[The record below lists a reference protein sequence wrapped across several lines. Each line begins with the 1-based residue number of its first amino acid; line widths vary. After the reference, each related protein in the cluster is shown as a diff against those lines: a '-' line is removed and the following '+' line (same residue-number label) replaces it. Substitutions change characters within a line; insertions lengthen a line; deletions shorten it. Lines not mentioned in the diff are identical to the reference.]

1 MKDYFANEQR
11 KFRQLVEKSKTNPLP
26 LDGDQAKIK
35 AYVAKNKQIMQEIGI
50 LSKTDRIDD
59 AIDHSWEESNGS
71 VRAYLEHTQ
80 NMFRE
85 SMGLEDPNGIY
96 KALFQSLD
104 EVEKKLGKSLKT
116 SDPQYT
122 QFEEAIEKKF
132 SALLQANPED
142 LATQAEIADATEE
155 AVRLKAEIGA
165 TQSRAS

>member
-1 MKDYFANEQR
+1 M
-11 KFRQLVEKSKTNPLP
+11 
-26 LDGDQAKIK
+26 
-35 AYVAKNKQIMQEIGI
+35 
-50 LSKTDRIDD
+50 
-59 AIDHSWEESNGS
+59 
-71 VRAYLEHTQ
+71 EHTQ
-80 NMFRE
+80 NTFRE

>member
-1 MKDYFANEQR
+1 
-11 KFRQLVEKSKTNPLP
+11 
-26 LDGDQAKIK
+26 
-35 AYVAKNKQIMQEIGI
+35 
-50 LSKTDRIDD
+50 
-59 AIDHSWEESNGS
+59 
-71 VRAYLEHTQ
+71 
-80 NMFRE
+80 
-85 SMGLEDPNGIY
+85 MGLEDPNGIY

>member
-1 MKDYFANEQR
+1 
-11 KFRQLVEKSKTNPLP
+11 
-26 LDGDQAKIK
+26 
-35 AYVAKNKQIMQEIGI
+35 
-50 LSKTDRIDD
+50 
-59 AIDHSWEESNGS
+59 
-71 VRAYLEHTQ
+71 
-80 NMFRE
+80 MFRE

>member
-1 MKDYFANEQR
+1 
-11 KFRQLVEKSKTNPLP
+11 
-26 LDGDQAKIK
+26 
-35 AYVAKNKQIMQEIGI
+35 
-50 LSKTDRIDD
+50 
-59 AIDHSWEESNGS
+59 
-71 VRAYLEHTQ
+71 LEHTQ

>member
-1 MKDYFANEQR
+1 
-11 KFRQLVEKSKTNPLP
+11 
-26 LDGDQAKIK
+26 
-35 AYVAKNKQIMQEIGI
+35 
-50 LSKTDRIDD
+50 
-59 AIDHSWEESNGS
+59 
-71 VRAYLEHTQ
+71 
-80 NMFRE
+80 MFRE

-116 SDPQYT
+116 SDPQYA